1 MASVSATSLRFQPF
15 LKLST
20 RTTTQGCYKT
30 SSLGAVSVGWNR
42 RTFPSLRSSRLR
54 ICAVKAQPET
64 VQKVCDIVR
73 KQLAL
78 PAESELTPDTKFS
91 ALGADSLDT
100 VEIVM
105 GLEEEFGITVEE
117 DGSQNIST
125 VQEAADLIEKL
136 IQDKSGAS

>member
-20 RTTTQGCYKT
+20 RTTTQ
-30 SSLGAVSVGWNR
+30 
-42 RTFPSLRSSRLR
+42 
-54 ICAVKAQPET
+54 VKAQPET